1 MDGLVWRGITRR
13 KVGIGSAAR
22 RSGGTE
28 DEGHPNGG
36 ASLGSS
42 VDFLNRVTDETVL
55 SNHVKRF
62 NSTIERILTVIPK

>member
-28 DEGHPNGG
+28 DEGRPNGG

-42 VDFLNRVTDETVL
+42 VDFLNSATDGTVR

-62 NSTIERILTVIPK
+62 DSTIEHIVIPSL

>member
-28 DEGHPNGG
+28 DEGHPSGG

-42 VDFLNRVTDETVL
+42 VDFLNSATDETIR
-55 SNHVKRF
+55 STHMKRF
-62 NSTIERILTVIPK
+62 DSTIERILTVIPK